1 MGYDDLYYRQEVGPL
16 AIWTGDAVAGKQTE
30 VFKECCDF

>member
-16 AIWTGDAVAGKQTE
+16 AIWTGGILRPLNSDQIR
-30 VFKECCDF
+30 VFGCD